1 MVNPQTHTSSV
12 VIACSLG
19 FLQSTLRWGQVL
31 QNLNVEV
38 MDMPDPFSASV
49 FSRHNL
55 ALHALLLENQPWF
68 CARDIGRLMGVH
80 LSERMVNK
88 LDKDQRRVFWI
99 EYFRQPEKQLM
110 LSESGVY
117 ALLVYHYVPEN
128 RLLREWLTHQVVP
141 ALRDAEPSG
150 HSDRPMLS
158 LLDWPEMSLSLLHWQ
173 DESWIRLRDMPY
185 LLSHPPQR
193 RVTGPKSLWR
203 LAALAFQSSKRKY
216 GKCMND
222 WSS

>member
-1 MVNPQTHTSSV
+1 
-12 VIACSLG
+12 
-19 FLQSTLRWGQVL
+19 
-31 QNLNVEV
+31 
-38 MDMPDPFSASV
+38 MPDSHTPTLFT
-49 FSRHNL
+49 RHNL
-55 ALHALLLENQPWF
+55 SLHALLLENQPWF

-88 LDKDQRRVFWI
+88 LDKDQRRVLWI

-117 ALLVYHYVPEN
+117 ALLVYHYVPGN

-141 ALRDAEPSG
+141 ALRDAEHSG

-173 DESWIRLRDMPY
+173 NEGWIRLRDMPY
-185 LLSHPPQR
+185 LLSDQTPRKTMATKPWWR
-193 RVTGPKSLWR
+193 R
-203 LAALAFQSSKRKY
+203 LAQAFQSSKHSM
-216 GKCMND
+216 G
-222 WSS
+222 